1 MSVLMI
7 QKLGWCQCSMSQK
20 QCNQSRSDGP
30 EIMSPASL
38 PCVLVFFWTL
48 NTRMADPTG
57 LSSESTG
64 AGIAEVDACSLE
76 IERKYDIIP
85 AVICSMCCLF
95 GIIYCFFGYR
105 CFKAVMFLSG
115 LMFGAVIIFLLCHKE
130 HVLDTQLSVEASA
143 GIGLGIG
150 LLCGLVT
157 MLVRSVGLF
166 MTGLLLGLLLALAA
180 LLLTQQFYTP
190 TTVWVPLGALL
201 GSGMLFAVL
210 TLQWQK
216 LFTVLSTAVFG
227 AAIMTVCADYFVEM
241 LALATHVYGCLR
253 LSPGPPLCW
262 YSWVI
267 LGIWPALS
275 LIGVLVQ
282 WKLTD
287 GSFSHTEVVL
297 SRRQKRVQ
305 LMRIREKD
313 TRKRQQAGGQEG
325 TYRRKAT
332 PVKRYAGDLLAP
344 SYLQSLRDR
353 QMGTGTSLSSQ
364 STANHTMIDLDCD
377 TGSTVPLTAT
387 TPVVRV

>member
-1 MSVLMI
+1 ALY
-7 QKLGWCQCSMSQK
+7 
-20 QCNQSRSDGP
+20 RP
-30 EIMSPASL
+30 
-38 PCVLVFFWTL
+38 
-48 NTRMADPTG
+48 
-57 LSSESTG
+57 
-64 AGIAEVDACSLE
+64 VDACSLE
-76 IERKYDIIP
+76 IERKYDVIP

-115 LMFGAVIIFLLCHKE
+115 LMFGSVIIFLLCHKE

-180 LLLTQQFYTP
+180 LLVTHQFYTP

-201 GSGMLFAVL
+201 GTGMLFAVL

-216 LFTVLSTAVFG
+216 LFT
-227 AAIMTVCADYFVEM
+227 MM
-241 LALATHVYGCLR
+241 LALATHVYDCLR
-253 LSPGPPLCW
+253 LTSGPPLCW

-287 GSFSHTEVVL
+287 DSFSHTEVVI

-313 TRKRQQAGGQEG
+313 AKKRQQAGGQEG
-325 TYRRKAT
+325 TYRRKPT

-353 QMGTGTSLSSQ
+353 QMGTGTSLSSMG
-364 STANHTMIDLDCD
+364 TANHTMIDLDYD

>member
-1 MSVLMI
+1 
-7 QKLGWCQCSMSQK
+7 
-20 QCNQSRSDGP
+20 
-30 EIMSPASL
+30 
-38 PCVLVFFWTL
+38 
-48 NTRMADPTG
+48 MADPSG
-57 LSSESTG
+57 LSPEAAG
-64 AGIAEVDACSLE
+64 AGVVEVDACSLE
-76 IERKYDIIP
+76 LERKYDIIP

-115 LMFGAVIIFLLCHKE
+115 LMFGSVIIFLLCHKE

-180 LLLTQQFYTP
+180 LLLAQHFYTP
-190 TTVWVPLGALL
+190 ATLWVPLGALL

-216 LFTVLSTAVFG
+216 LFTVVSTAVFG

-241 LALATHVYGCLR
+241 LALATHAYQCLR
-253 LSPGPPLCW
+253 LTPGPPLCW

-275 LIGVLVQ
+275 LVGVLMQ
-282 WKLTD
+282 WKLTQD
-287 GSFSHTEVVL
+287 SFSHTEVVL

-305 LMRIREKD
+305 LMRIRQKEGK
-313 TRKRQQAGGQEG
+313 KRQQAGGQEG

-332 PVKRYAGDLLAP
+332 PLKPYAGDLLAP

-353 QMGTGTSLSSQ
+353 QMSTSTSLSSQ
-364 STANHTMIDLDCD
+364 STSNQTAVDLDCD
-377 TGSTVPLTAT
+377 SASTVPLTAAARSM
-387 TPVVRV
+387 VHV

>member
-1 MSVLMI
+1 
-7 QKLGWCQCSMSQK
+7 
-20 QCNQSRSDGP
+20 
-30 EIMSPASL
+30 
-38 PCVLVFFWTL
+38 
-48 NTRMADPTG
+48 MADPTR
-57 LSSESTG
+57 LSSEG
-64 AGIAEVDACSLE
+64 AGEGTAQFDACSLE
-76 IERKYDIIP
+76 IERKYDVIP

-180 LLLTQQFYTP
+180 LLVTHQFYTP
-190 TTVWVPLGALL
+190 TTVWVPLGTLL
-201 GSGMLFAVL
+201 GTGMLFAVL

-241 LALATHVYGCLR
+241 LVLATHVYNCLR
-253 LSPGPPLCW
+253 LTPGPPLCW

-287 GSFSHTEVVL
+287 DSFSHTEVVI

-313 TRKRQQAGGQEG
+313 AKKRQQAGGQEELPAKSAG
-325 TYRRKAT
+325 QTDGYRHF
-332 PVKRYAGDLLAP
+332 P
-344 SYLQSLRDR
+344 LQPGHCQPHHDR
-353 QMGTGTSLSSQ
+353 FGL
-364 STANHTMIDLDCD
+364 
-377 TGSTVPLTAT
+377 
-387 TPVVRV
+387 

>member
-1 MSVLMI
+1 MKHNDACRRPFNDSAAR
-7 QKLGWCQCSMSQK
+7 KSLGRSWEEKPVFPDPPPPLRAAEWWVSFLSDRRDCQGEVQHSPFPNLLWTLDNTTRGSTLVPNLSQ
-20 QCNQSRSDGP
+20 P
-30 EIMSPASL
+30 HSL
-38 PCVLVFFWTL
+38 PHSAT
-48 NTRMADPTG
+48 MADPTG
-57 LSSESTG
+57 LSPEGVG
-64 AGIAEVDACSLE
+64 AGLPDVTCSLE
-76 IERKYDIIP
+76 IERKYDVIP
-85 AVICSMCCLF
+85 SVICSMCCLF

-115 LMFGAVIIFLLCHKE
+115 LMFGSVIIFLLCHKE

-180 LLLTQQFYTP
+180 LLVTHQFYTP

-201 GSGMLFAVL
+201 GTGMLFAVL

-216 LFTVLSTAVFG
+216 LFTMLSTAVFG

-241 LALATHVYGCLR
+241 LALGKHVYDCLR
-253 LSPGPPLCW
+253 LTPGPPLCW

-275 LIGVLVQ
+275 LLGVLVQ
-282 WKLTD
+282 WKLMD
-287 GSFSHTEVVL
+287 NSMSHTEVVI
-297 SRRQKRVQ
+297 SRRQKRIQ

-313 TRKRQQAGGQEG
+313 AKKRQQAELPAKSAGQTDG
-325 TYRRKAT
+325 HRHF
-332 PVKRYAGDLLAP
+332 P
-344 SYLQSLRDR
+344 
-353 QMGTGTSLSSQ
+353 
-364 STANHTMIDLDCD
+364 
-377 TGSTVPLTAT
+377 
-387 TPVVRV
+387 

>member
-1 MSVLMI
+1 
-7 QKLGWCQCSMSQK
+7 
-20 QCNQSRSDGP
+20 
-30 EIMSPASL
+30 MSPASL
-38 PCVLVFFWTL
+38 PCVLVFFWTI

-297 SRRQKRVQ
+297 SRRQRRVQ

>member
-1 MSVLMI
+1 
-7 QKLGWCQCSMSQK
+7 
-20 QCNQSRSDGP
+20 
-30 EIMSPASL
+30 
-38 PCVLVFFWTL
+38 
-48 NTRMADPTG
+48 MADPALDT
-57 LSSESTG
+57 EVPG
-64 AGIAEVDACSLE
+64 AHTLDCSLE
-76 IERKYDIIP
+76 LQRQYDVIP
-85 AVICSMCCLF
+85 AVVCSMCCLF

-115 LMFGAVIIFLLCHKE
+115 LMFGSVIIFLLCHKE

-157 MLVRSVGLF
+157 MMVRSVGLF

-180 LLLTQQFYTP
+180 LLVTEQFYTP
-190 TTVWVPLGALL
+190 SSVWVPLGSLL

-216 LFTVLSTAVFG
+216 VFTMISTAVFG
-227 AAIMTVCADYFVEM
+227 AAIMTVCADYFVE
-241 LALATHVYGCLR
+241 LLVLGSYVYEVMR
-253 LSPGPPLCW
+253 LTPRTALCW
-262 YSWVI
+262 YSYVI
-267 LGIWPALS
+267 LGMWPALS
-275 LIGVLVQ
+275 IMGVLVQ
-282 WKLTD
+282 WKLTGD
-287 GSFSHTEVVL
+287 SFSHTEVVL

-305 LMRIREKD
+305 LVKIREKD
-313 TRKRQQAGGQEG
+313 AKKQQAASGQEG

-353 QMGTGTSLSSQ
+353 QMGTGTSLSSMGTSNHTTISLDYDCG
-364 STANHTMIDLDCD
+364 STA
-377 TGSTVPLTAT
+377 PLTAT

>member
-1 MSVLMI
+1 
-7 QKLGWCQCSMSQK
+7 
-20 QCNQSRSDGP
+20 
-30 EIMSPASL
+30 
-38 PCVLVFFWTL
+38 
-48 NTRMADPTG
+48 MADPTE
-57 LSSESTG
+57 LSSEGVG

-76 IERKYDIIP
+76 IERKYDVIP

-115 LMFGAVIIFLLCHKE
+115 LMFGSVIIFLLCHKE

-150 LLCGLVT
+150 LLC
-157 MLVRSVGLF
+157 
-166 MTGLLLGLLLALAA
+166 
-180 LLLTQQFYTP
+180 
-190 TTVWVPLGALL
+190 VWVPLGALL
-201 GSGMLFAVL
+201 GTGMLFAVL

-216 LFTVLSTAVFG
+216 LFTMISTSVFG

-241 LALATHVYGCLR
+241 LALATHVYECLR
-253 LSPGPPLCW
+253 LTPGPPLCW

-287 GSFSHTEVVL
+287 DSFSHTEVVI

-313 TRKRQQAGGQEG
+313 AKKRQQAGGQEG
-325 TYRRKAT
+325 TYRRKPT

-353 QMGTGTSLSSQ
+353 QMGTGTSLSSLG
-364 STANHTMIDLDCD
+364 TANHTMIDMDYD
-377 TGSTVPLTAT
+377 TGSTAPLTAT

>member
-1 MSVLMI
+1 MEMA
-7 QKLGWCQCSMSQK
+7 
-20 QCNQSRSDGP
+20 GP
-30 EIMSPASL
+30 GPDEG
-38 PCVLVFFWTL
+38 V
-48 NTRMADPTG
+48 TG
-57 LSSESTG
+57 LG
-64 AGIAEVDACSLE
+64 EVDACQLE
-76 IERKYDIIP
+76 IQRKYEVIP

-115 LMFGAVIIFLLCHKE
+115 LMFGSVIIFLLCHKE
-130 HVLDTQLSVEASA
+130 RVLDTQLSVEASA

-166 MTGLLLGLLLALAA
+166 MTGLLLGLLLALAG
-180 LLLTQQFYTP
+180 LLVTHQFYTP
-190 TTVWVPLGALL
+190 GTVWVPLGALL
-201 GSGMLFAVL
+201 GTGMLCSVF

-216 LFTVLSTAVFG
+216 LFTILSTAVFG

-241 LALATHVYGCLR
+241 LALATHVYDCLR
-253 LSPGPPLCW
+253 LVPTPVPLCW

-267 LGIWPALS
+267 LGIWPTLS
-275 LIGVLVQ
+275 LMGVLVQ
-282 WKLTD
+282 WKLTAE
-287 GSFSHTEVVL
+287 GFSHTEVII

-305 LMRIREKD
+305 LMRIRQKD
-313 TRKRQQAGGQEG
+313 AKKLQLSGGQEG
-325 TYRRKAT
+325 TYRRKPT

-353 QMGTGTSLSSQ
+353 QMGTGTSLSSL
-364 STANHTMIDLDCD
+364 STTNHTVVDFDYE

-387 TPVVRV
+387 TPAAQA